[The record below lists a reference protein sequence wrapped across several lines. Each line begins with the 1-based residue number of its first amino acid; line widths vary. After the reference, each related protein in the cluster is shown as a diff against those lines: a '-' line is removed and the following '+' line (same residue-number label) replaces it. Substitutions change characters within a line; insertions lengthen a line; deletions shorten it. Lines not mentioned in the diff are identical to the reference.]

1 MGWRDLLQAEPERV
15 VFPWVGG
22 RRLFEDQRV
31 LTLTGKTPAEHGWHR
46 FAISGRTASWDG
58 EALPEPHRF
67 VARREGY
74 LIGDR
79 LVPDQVRIGNDMA
92 ALTERCPPIHLVE
105 PGLDRFARVTA
116 GRLTHDG
123 PLVYEGPAFPRGP
136 EDEVLTAFF
145 DGAEDV
151 DHIPTVAP
159 ALDAVFRIERWRQA
173 EAERSR
179 REAEEL
185 RRREA
190 ERECRREIRR
200 KLAER
205 LGDGATRR
213 QAAKVDFTEAA
224 RAALAVGGA
233 ELLDARRSY
242 HASEMMV
249 RFRYGGRRFE
259 CICDKDTLR
268 IIDSGICLID
278 HATGVQGDQRFTL
291 ESLPGVIAQAQ
302 REGALVVFRAA

>member
-15 VFPWVGG
+15 AFPWVGG
-22 RRLFEDQRV
+22 RRLYEDQRV
-31 LTLTGKTPAEHGWHR
+31 LTITGALPAEHGWHR
-46 FAISGRTASWDG
+46 FRVNGRTASYEG
-58 EALPEPHRF
+58 EALAEPHRF
-67 VARREGY
+67 VSRREGY

-79 LVPDQVRIGNDMA
+79 LVPDEVRIGSDMA

-116 GRLTHDG
+116 GHLTHDG
-123 PLVYEGPAFPRGP
+123 PLVYDGPAFPRGP
-136 EDEVLTAFF
+136 EDEVLAAFL
-145 DGAEDV
+145 DGVPDV
-151 DHIPTVAP
+151 DHIPNVAP

-173 EAERSR
+173 EAERRR

-185 RRREA
+185 RQREA
-190 ERECRREIRR
+190 ERERRRTIRRE
-200 KLAER
+200 LAER

-213 QAAKVDFTEAA
+213 QAAKVDFNEAA

-233 ELLDARRSY
+233 ELLDTRRAY
-242 HASEMMV
+242 HASEMIV
-249 RFRYGGRRFE
+249 RFRYSGRRFE
-259 CICDKDTLR
+259 CTCDKDTLR

-278 HATGVQGDQRFTL
+278 HGTGVRGDQRFTL
-291 ESLPGVIAQAQ
+291 ESLPGVIDQAM